1 MEFKEF
7 IADEKAGEKKRKEI
21 EKMILKIVKKK
32 LIETV
37 ETDGTTIIRF
47 DGKGPQDAKDVI
59 FEIIVTLDYFK
70 RLYKGTQRAIYIN
83 IIKESD
89 SWRQTD
95 YIAIEID
102 RVSDVEYAQA
112 LEGIEEYFKK
122 LVDKL

>member
-7 IADEKAGEKKRKEI
+7 IADEKAGEKKRTEI

-32 LIETV
+32 LIDKV
-37 ETDGTTIIRF
+37 EKDGSTTIRF
-47 DGKGPQDAKDVI
+47 DGKGPQDVKDVI
-59 FEIIVTLDYFK
+59 YEIIVTLDYFK

-102 RVSDVEYAQA
+102 RVSDVEYSQA
-112 LEGIEEYFKK
+112 LEGIKEYFKK
-122 LVDKL
+122 LVDK